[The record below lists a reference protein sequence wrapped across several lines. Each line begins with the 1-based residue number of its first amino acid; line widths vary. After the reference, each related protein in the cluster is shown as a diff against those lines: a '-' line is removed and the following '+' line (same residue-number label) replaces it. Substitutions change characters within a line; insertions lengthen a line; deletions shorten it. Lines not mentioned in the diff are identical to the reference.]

1 MGRDARTPTLI
12 VFGGLPGTGK
22 TTLARALARDLGA
35 TYLRI
40 DEIEQAIRDSGLNSE
55 EVGVSGYRVGYA
67 LAESNLRLGA
77 AVVADSVNP
86 LRITRLSWRSVAE
99 KASARIVE
107 IEIICSDIVEHRR
120 RVDSRHGDISGLLL
134 PTWQQITERSYEE
147 WDSDRIVIDTAHCS
161 PEVASAQL
169 SRAMAALGQ
178 RPGH

>member
-1 MGRDARTPTLI
+1 MARDARTPTLI

-35 TYLRI
+35 TYLRN
-40 DEIEQAIRDSGLNSE
+40 SGLNSE